1 MPFSFSTGS
10 LSSMKRQILVAWT
23 PEHKESW
30 QKDTWEKPLSTNKCH
45 ECFGSD
51 FSEKSFPEQTSSL
64 TATALSDRIIAQVKM
79 CRKRVY
85 RRHGGHQ
92 EGGEGA
98 ALSTSPAPP
107 GFLPCSHTSGLNLEQ
122 WTSRT
127 HFWKQVIRNLGA
139 GQSRAQIQMIFW
151 NIQILMWLRPL

>member
-51 FSEKSFPEQTSSL
+51 FSEKSFPEKTSSL

-98 ALSTSPAPP
+98 ALSTPPARQASSPAATPA
-107 GFLPCSHTSGLNLEQ
+107 GSTWSSARLEHTSENKYFVTWELGKAEHKYK
-122 WTSRT
+122 WFFGTSR
-127 HFWKQVIRNLGA
+127 
-139 GQSRAQIQMIFW
+139 S
-151 NIQILMWLRPL
+151 